1 MPNKIINKILLPK
14 LVFIFMLLFNN
25 SYAGVGEE
33 MRNFVGESSNYS
45 QGGRYK
51 SQSRGYFSTPSFYSR
66 NPVIEV
72 KPVNVTMPSFRA
84 GCGGIDMFAGSFS
97 HVNADQFLALMQAIP
112 RNAAGYA
119 FQLAIETISPSIA
132 DIMKSME
139 SIVRDMNNVNLNSC
153 DIGKSIVNSGLS
165 KFDKGVEIVCV
176 RKQMEKGLADDI
188 AEARRNCTSG
198 GEKTS
203 SIAQT
208 NSQDEA
214 IIDINY
220 AWEAIS
226 KLSDDKELK
235 EFIQTITGTIIVK
248 KGAND
253 DTPAIIKVHPSLAT
267 SKQTIEALLYGGNM
281 KKYTCAGKDNKCLEL
296 NEASTY
302 NIPTSD
308 AFYNQIHTALKS
320 VSNKMISRNQELTEE
335 ERELVGVSKVPV
347 IAIIRAYQKYYAKEI
362 DAMILDS
369 LSEIVAHDLINN
381 YLSGILDETTK
392 VSKLNRAKIDETR
405 LKEFQESIKE
415 TQLMLNKMEY
425 KMKIK
430 REQLLSELAR
440 TQKIEKEAS
449 NILVGR
455 MYNQIN

>member
-1 MPNKIINKILLPK
+1 MLNKILLPK
-14 LVFIFMLLFNN
+14 LVFIFVLLSSN
-25 SYAGVGEE
+25 SYAGVGDK
-33 MRNFVGESSNYS
+33 MREFVGENSNYS
-45 QGGRYK
+45 QGGAYK

-66 NPVIEV
+66 NSVVEV
-72 KPVNVTMPSFRA
+72 KPVNVAMPSFRA

-97 HVNADQFLALMQAIP
+97 HINADQFLALMQAIP

-139 SIVRDMNNVNLNSC
+139 SIIRDMNNINLNSC

-203 SIAQT
+203 SISGAG
-208 NSQDEA
+208 SQDEA
-214 IIDINY
+214 IVDINY
-220 AWEAIS
+220 AWEAVS

-253 DTPAIIKVHPSLAT
+253 DSPAVVEVYPSLAT
-267 SKQTIEALLYGGNM
+267 SSNTIEALLNGGSM
-281 KKYTCAGKDNKCLEL
+281 EKYSCVGTDSKCLDL
-296 NEASTY
+296 NAAGTH
-302 NIPTSD
+302 NISSSD
-308 AFYNQIHTALKS
+308 AFYDKIHTVLKS
-320 VSNKMISRNQELTEE
+320 VSNKMISRNQELTNEE
-335 ERELVGVSKVPV
+335 GEIMSVSKVPV
-347 IAIIRAYQKYYAKEI
+347 VAIIRAYQKYYANEI
-362 DAMILDS
+362 DDMILNS

-381 YLSGILDETTK
+381 YLSGLLEETARI
-392 VSKLNRAKIDETR
+392 SKLNRAKIDETR

-425 KMKIK
+425 KMQIK
-430 REQLLSELAR
+430 REQLLSELDR